1 MSSTDL
7 QRWDPRHQAESL
19 GEWADVVLD
28 GISPAL
34 VSFLRNCESD
44 GPCCPQ
50 PEHWF
55 SALRH
60 VESPNRVRVV
70 ILGQDPYHGPG
81 QANGLAFSVARGQAI
96 PPSLRNMY
104 REIQSDVGGTP
115 PVHGDLSAWAEQ
127 GVLLLNEVLSVAE
140 GKAGSHQGQGWE
152 RLTGSVLSALTHR
165 PVAFL
170 LWGRH
175 ARSHA
180 EAIRSLHPGH
190 LILEAP
196 HPSPLSAHRGFFG
209 CGHFSQVNRWLE
221 ARGEVAVDWVGE
233 MW

>member
-1 MSSTDL
+1 MSLTDL
-7 QRWDPRHQAESL
+7 QRWDPRHHAESL
-19 GEWADVVLD
+19 GEWGDVVRD
-28 GISPAL
+28 GTSPSL
-34 VSFLRNCESD
+34 VAFLQDCATD
-44 GPCCPQ
+44 GRCCPE
-50 PEHWF
+50 PKRWF
-55 SALRH
+55 AALQQ
-60 VESPNRVRVV
+60 VKAPSRVRVV

-81 QANGLAFSVARGQAI
+81 QANGLAFSVTRGQPI
-96 PPSLRNMY
+96 PPSLRNIY

-115 PVHGDLSAWAEQ
+115 PVHGDLSGWSEQ
-127 GVLLLNEVLSVAE
+127 GVLLLNAVLSVSE
-140 GKAGSHQGQGWE
+140 GKAGSHQGKGWE
-152 RLTGSVLSALTHR
+152 TLTESILSALTLR

-180 EAIRSLHPGH
+180 DSIRALREDH

-209 CGHFSQVNRWLE
+209 SGHFSSVNRWLE
-221 ARGEVAVDWVGE
+221 GRGEEPVDWMGQ